1 MIMHTKLKLKG
12 IEDRQLFH
20 KNVSNG
26 DSVFGSAVCVMPVVG
41 LLCSSAD
48 SVIVLSGQKY
58 YPCGLYYYYYDYYYY
73 QFPVENS
80 IYNSF
85 DISYQ
90 MEVIEYFKS
99 ALSMRLEL

>member
-1 MIMHTKLKLKG
+1 MIAHTKLKLKG

-20 KNVSNG
+20 ENVSCG
-26 DSVFGSAVCVMPVVG
+26 DSVFGSAVFVVPVVG

-48 SVIVLSGQKY
+48 PVIVLSGQKD
-58 YPCGLYYYYYDYYYY
+58 YPCGLYYYYY

-99 ALSMRLEL
+99 ALCMRLEL